1 MIKRILILVFCLEFI
16 LYPVKE
22 NFFNGVYPVCFAE
35 QDVSDVLPEEGV
47 AAVSESP
54 PPAAEETAESEE
66 VIEEEV
72 AEEEEAEEEQP
83 ELMPGYVTVN
93 FKGADIRAVLN
104 YLSDVG
110 GVDIVPAPD
119 VSGPVTLKLTNKPWE
134 TALDIIV
141 RNYGFAYEREGGIIR
156 VVTVDSLKMEELSTE
171 VIKLNYANSKDIL
184 ATLKDML
191 SERGKIQSDTRTNT
205 LVITDI
211 PTNVYKIKQIVTKL
225 DRKTPQIMIEA
236 KIIETVLGK
245 NERLG
250 IDWNM
255 KVSIAGAKRP
265 TTLPFHSFMP
275 DWGLQS
281 KVIPQY
287 FPVGTTGTETTTG
300 LTGDVTQTAGE
311 TGDFPRSDNLVDY
324 ATRAFP
330 FVDVEEFTF
339 GTLDFSQFSIIL
351 EYLKR
356 RSDTEI
362 VSNPRIT
369 TLNNKVAKIMV
380 GRVYNFP
387 TFSQAEETGRWII
400 SGYEAKELGIKLEV
414 TPNVNENEEIVV
426 KLKPEISN
434 YLGLEKISEELSA
447 PLWSTREADTE
458 VMVRDG
464 DTIFIG
470 GLIKENTIER
480 DSKFPLLGD
489 LFGDLPF
496 VGHLVKHKI
505 NEKEKT
511 ELIFFITVHI
521 VKDVSELTK
530 LATTP
535 SEVYVPMGKE
545 DVGFEPVVGAKESVK
560 PKNRKPWF
568 DFRKK

>member
-1 MIKRILILVFCLEFI
+1 MIKRILILIFCLELI
-16 LYPVKE
+16 L
-22 NFFNGVYPVCFAE
+22 YPVCFAE
-35 QDVSDVLPEEGV
+35 QGVSEVLPEEEV

-54 PPAAEETAESEE
+54 PPAPEETAESKE
-66 VIEEEV
+66 VIEEKEEV
-72 AEEEEAEEEQP
+72 TEEEEMP

-119 VSGPVTLKLTNKPWE
+119 VEGPVTLKLTNKSWE

-156 VVTVDSLKMEELSTE
+156 VVTIDSLKMEELSTE
-171 VIKLNYANSKDIL
+171 VVKLNYAKSKDIL
-184 ATLKDML
+184 ETIKDML
-191 SERGKIQSDTRTNT
+191 SERGKTQSDSRTNT
-205 LVITDI
+205 LVVTDI
-211 PTNVYKIKQIVTKL
+211 PTNIYKIKQVIAKL

-236 KIIETVLGK
+236 KIIETILGK

-265 TTLPFHSFMP
+265 TTLPFNSFEP

-281 KVIPQY
+281 KIMPQY

-311 TGDFPRSDNLVDY
+311 TGDFPISDSLTHF

-330 FVDVEEFTF
+330 FVDVDAFTF
-339 GTLDFSQFSIIL
+339 GTLDFSQFSVVL
-351 EYLKR
+351 EYLKQ

-369 TLNNKVAKIMV
+369 TLNNKEAKIMV

-387 TFSQAEETGRWII
+387 TFTQIAETGRWVIT
-400 SGYEAKELGIKLEV
+400 GYEAKELGIKLLV
-414 TPNVNENEEIVV
+414 TPNVNEKGEIVV
-426 KLKPEISN
+426 RLKPEISN
-434 YLGLEKISEELSA
+434 YLGMEQISVELSA
-447 PLWSTREADTE
+447 PIWSTREADTE

-480 DSKFPLLGD
+480 DSKFPILGD

-496 VGHLVKHKI
+496 IGHLVKHKVKK
-505 NEKEKT
+505 KEKT

-521 VKDVSELTK
+521 VKDVRELTR
-530 LATTP
+530 LATTS
-535 SEVYVPMGKE
+535 SEVYVPMGRE
-545 DVGFEPVVGAKESVK
+545 DVSFEPAESKKAVK
-560 PKNRKPWF
+560 TKKHKPWF